1 VANRKV
7 AVVGVTGAVGQEM
20 LRILE
25 ERNFPVGELKPLASE
40 RSRGKRI
47 TFKGVEIP
55 VEVLSRESF
64 RGMDLALFSA
74 GASISGEFAPLAV
87 EAGCLVVDNSSAFRY
102 EDDIPLIVPE
112 VNPHQIK
119 EVKNRGIIAN
129 PNCTTIIS
137 IVPLKPL
144 HDYGKIER
152 IIASSYQATSGAGA
166 QAMLELEEQVRDYAA
181 GKPLNS
187 RVFPYQIAFNLIPQ
201 IDVFLENGYTKEEMK
216 MVWET
221 RKIMEAPQIRVT
233 ATCVRVPIFRAHSVS
248 ITIETE
254 RKITREKALE
264 LLSQAPGV
272 QVLDDPSNRRYPMP
286 LYVAGKDDCFVG
298 RIREDISCERGLNLF
313 VVGDQL
319 RKGAALNAIQIAEL
333 LVSQGLL

>member
-1 VANRKV
+1 
-7 AVVGVTGAVGQEM
+7 M

-272 QVLDDPSNRRYPMP
+272 QVLDDPVNRRYPMP

-333 LVSQGLL
+333 LVSEGLL

>member
-272 QVLDDPSNRRYPMP
+272 QVLDDPVNRRYPMP

-333 LVSQGLL
+333 LVSEGLL

>member
-1 VANRKV
+1 
-7 AVVGVTGAVGQEM
+7 M

-64 RGMDLALFSA
+64 RGVDLALFSA
-74 GASISGEFAPLAV
+74 GASISREFAPLAV
-87 EAGCLVVDNSSAFRY
+87 ETGCLVVDNSSAFRY

-112 VNPHQIK
+112 VNPHRIQ

-152 IIASSYQATSGAGA
+152 MIASSYQATSGAGA
-166 QAMLELEEQVRDYAA
+166 QAMLELEEQVRDYVA
-181 GKPLNS
+181 GRPLNS

-254 RKITREKALE
+254 KKITREKALE

-272 QVLDDPSNRRYPMP
+272 QVLDDPVNRRYPMP

-298 RIREDISCERGLNLF
+298 RIREDISCEQGLNLF

-319 RKGAALNAIQIAEL
+319 RKGAALNAVQIAEL
-333 LVSQGLL
+333 LVSQGIL

>member
-1 VANRKV
+1 MANRKV

-74 GASISGEFAPLAV
+74 GASISREFAPLAV

-333 LVSQGLL
+333 LVSEGLL

>member
-1 VANRKV
+1 M
-7 AVVGVTGAVGQEM
+7 VGVTGAVGQEM

-74 GASISGEFAPLAV
+74 GASISREFAPLAV

>member
-1 VANRKV
+1 MANRKV

-272 QVLDDPSNRRYPMP
+272 QVLDDPVNRRYPMP

-333 LVSQGLL
+333 LVSEGIL

>member
-1 VANRKV
+1 
-7 AVVGVTGAVGQEM
+7 M

-64 RGMDLALFSA
+64 RGVNLALFSA
-74 GASISGEFAPLAV
+74 GASISREFAPLAV

>member
-1 VANRKV
+1 M
-7 AVVGVTGAVGQEM
+7 VGVTGAVGQEM

-272 QVLDDPSNRRYPMP
+272 QVLDDPVNRRYPMP

-333 LVSQGLL
+333 LVSEGIL